1 MIDIQQIPTLEYGDN
16 AVKAFT
22 LWYKQKPLGDSVVYF
37 RGFLALYL
45 STAKS
50 EGIDKMQTH
59 VLNMAEQEKVQLT
72 QFRHAEKDYSYV
84 AKRVR

>member
-37 RGFLALYL
+37 RGFLAEYL
-45 STAKS
+45 SNPKS
-50 EGIDKMQTH
+50 EGIAKMQKH
-59 VLNMAEQEKVQLT
+59 VLNMADKRKVQLT
-72 QFRHAEKDYSYV
+72 QFRHAEKDYSYI